1 MSRRIDLTG
10 NTYGRLQVIGRNS
23 KKDTSGSRSYWDCVC
38 ECGNTVIV
46 HRANLTSG
54 RTQSCGCLHREIAV
68 TSGTK
73 HKGFGTRLYR
83 IWTNMHTRCTN
94 PKNKN
99 YARYGGRGIQVCS
112 NWSNF
117 EPFRDWAMSN
127 GYDESLTL
135 DRKDNNGN
143 YCPENCQWT
152 TQKRQANNTRKTL
165 LIEWNG
171 EAKPLS
177 DWSEQLGIPRQALR
191 KRIRNRKWSVEKA
204 FTTPLKNNGYS
215 KIKEDK

>member
-1 MSRRIDLTG
+1 
-10 NTYGRLQVIGRNS
+10 
-23 KKDTSGSRSYWDCVC
+23 
-38 ECGNTVIV
+38 
-46 HRANLTSG
+46 
-54 RTQSCGCLHREIAV
+54 
-68 TSGTK
+68 
-73 HKGFGTRLYR
+73 
-83 IWTNMHTRCTN
+83 MHTRCSN

-117 EPFRDWAMSN
+117 EPFRDWAISN
-127 GYDESLTL
+127 GYNESLTL

-165 LIEWNG
+165 LIEWDG
-171 EAKPLS
+171 ETKPLS
-177 DWSEQLGIPRQALR
+177 DLSEQLGIPRQALW
-191 KRIRNRKWSVEKA
+191 KRIHTRKWSVEKA